1 MDSEPQIN
9 SGPAVGNQED
19 IKSDMADHADGLSKG
34 VTTDL
39 TKEDEEGLA
48 AFLQNV
54 QGQ

>member
-9 SGPAVGNQED
+9 SGPPVTTED

-39 TKEDEEGLA
+39 TKEDE
-48 AFLQNV
+48 
-54 QGQ
+54 